1 MSNRANQAIE
11 SAIAALRAERDQIDE
26 TIQALERATSG
37 LGGRKAAGRGAG
49 GATPQRRKP
58 KWSPAARKAAAERMR
73 KYWAARKRKGGASE
87 KK

>member
-26 TIQALERATSG
+26 TIQALVRATSG
-37 LGGRKAAGRGAG
+37 MGRAKAPGRGGRVG
-49 GATPQRRKP
+49 TTQRRKP

-73 KYWAARKRKGGASE
+73 KYWAARKRKGE
-87 KK
+87 